1 MTNFETISV
10 AKVNFSR
17 NDKVS
22 LHKSY
27 CHYFTVEIEIFL
39 TQVHGIL
46 VEPVYVIFMLTR
58 NDDIVHQCDQI
69 NVSVN

>member
-1 MTNFETISV
+1 MSQKLIFL
-10 AKVNFSR
+10 R

-27 CHYFTVEIEIFL
+27 CHYFTVEIETFL

-46 VEPVYVIFMLTR
+46 VEPVYEIFMLTR